1 MFSHRAE
8 DFLRVLYAF
17 VRRRVHAV
25 EDVRDAEFFV
35 LESTEGVVRQDLDL
49 LHGLQFVDEL
59 PGRDELFVGVGEA
72 RYEDVADP
80 HRDAV
85 VTEVARTVED
95 VPVRPA
101 GQGLMLLVVDF
112 LDVEEDRVRD
122 LGQCLEL
129 RDKWLFAGK
138 RLRRGVEAG
147 ADAACLCLL
156 EELEHE
162 VDLYERVAA
171 ADGDAAL
178 LTPVLAV
185 ALCVVE
191 ELVRGAH
198 VVALQGP
205 GVRIVAVAAAH
216 VTALQKDRISDARAV
231 HGAEGLDGVN
241 CTFDGFC
248 HSSSLK
254 NMRECYPL
262 PHLVFITLYYRDLC
276 SVLEITSS
284 CCSLVRSMNLT
295 A

>member
-1 MFSHRAE
+1 MLH
-8 DFLRVLYAF
+8 AF
-17 VRRRVHAV
+17 VRRRVYAL
-25 EDVRDAEFFV
+25 EGVRYAELFV
-35 LESTEGVVRQDLDL
+35 LKGAERVVRQDFDL
-49 LHGLQFVDEL
+49 LHGLQLVDEL
-59 PGRDELFVGVGEA
+59 PGRDELFVRVGEA
-72 RYEDVADP
+72 RHEDVADP

-85 VTEVARTVED
+85 VTEITRAVED

-122 LGQCLEL
+122 LGQCLKL

-147 ADAACLCLL
+147 ADAACLRLP

-162 VDLYERVAA
+162 VDLYERVTA
-171 ADGDAAL
+171 ADRDAAL
-178 LTPVLAV
+178 LSPVLAV

-216 VTALQKDRISDARAV
+216 VTALQKDRISDARTV

-248 HSSSLK
+248 HDISFST
-254 NMRECYPL
+254 C
-262 PHLVFITLYYRDLC
+262 F
-276 SVLEITSS
+276 
-284 CCSLVRSMNLT
+284 
-295 A
+295 

>member
-1 MFSHRAE
+1 
-8 DFLRVLYAF
+8 
-17 VRRRVHAV
+17 
-25 EDVRDAEFFV
+25 
-35 LESTEGVVRQDLDL
+35 
-49 LHGLQFVDEL
+49 
-59 PGRDELFVGVGEA
+59 
-72 RYEDVADP
+72 
-80 HRDAV
+80 
-85 VTEVARTVED
+85 
-95 VPVRPA
+95 
-101 GQGLMLLVVDF
+101 MLLVVDF

-122 LGQCLEL
+122 LGQCLKL

-147 ADAACLCLL
+147 ADAACLRLL

-178 LTPVLAV
+178 LTPVLTV

-198 VVALQGP
+198 VVALQCP

-216 VTALQKDRISDARAV
+216 VTTLQKDRISDARAV

-248 HSSSLK
+248 HDIS
-254 NMRECYPL
+254 
-262 PHLVFITLYYRDLC
+262 FF
-276 SVLEITSS
+276 
-284 CCSLVRSMNLT
+284 NLFLSG
-295 A
+295 